1 MQRYFCAALDGLIS
15 GTSTVYM
22 VKPGFIR
29 CLLLLEVCRG
39 SPEWFRIQPKHSL
52 KEEFENLGHYYF
64 YFVLLISSPSGL
76 FSVQKKSSL
85 VLNHI
90 PQDQLVQDKA
100 VCKFS
105 LCNLVSFSQ
114 QMACAKCKFIN
125 LCCENVFTVYMSRCR
140 DDSDGDVNMLKLLRS
155 FVYSRASAAFL
166 SWTQSPRIETV
177 PSKSRLCHKQ
187 TKNNKPRL

>member
-1 MQRYFCAALDGLIS
+1 MQRYFCAALDGLIT

-64 YFVLLISSPSGL
+64 LLRATYFLTVRPV
-76 FSVQKKSSL
+76 FCPKKSSL

-155 FVYSRASAAFL
+155 FVYSWASAAFL